1 MNEFTRP
8 SLPLLAKGKMIIALM
23 ALLLTPHVVVAEDS
37 MPADAVSA
45 GNDARRCRAGNPDC
59 TAWYAQGGYGRK
71 YAAYYVGGGA
81 PLCGGWTPVSGEARY
96 SCEGTFGMDYAP
108 WYSRVNLAWYHG
120 RKYQGGA
127 GQYEPNRLN
136 NGLPNFFR
144 R

>member
-1 MNEFTRP
+1 M
-8 SLPLLAKGKMIIALM
+8 IALA
-23 ALLLTPHVVVAEDS
+23 ALLLVAPHVAVADDEQPTDEQPTEA
-37 MPADAVSA
+37 PATD
-45 GNDARRCRAGNPDC
+45 NDARRCRAGNPQC
-59 TAWYAQGGYGRK
+59 TAWYARGSYRRN

-96 SCEGTFGMDYAP
+96 SNEGTFGMDYAP

-120 RKYQGGA
+120 RRYQGGR

-136 NGLPNFFR
+136 SGFPNFFR